1 MSVDAVGAQNAQE
14 RRSNPIGSA
23 IAGGVGLG
31 AVAAAVGY
39 VAGNKRPDLEKV
51 FTQEPDSF
59 KSEAVKGKDAEA
71 AKKLQDAVTEYK
83 NAGASERNTLRSSN
97 RALTS
102 AINAQTL
109 DNQKELE
116 ETLNKAKDAY
126 NKKEVEVDGTK
137 YKRSDIAKK
146 LNEAQAKVKAAES
159 GDEAAKTAAK
169 KELDEARKA
178 AEAFHKGTKDEATA
192 VRDAQKAIS
201 TAKKTKFDTAA
212 KVAGST
218 EHGLVEA
225 AVNADKGFKAVKSTK
240 LSEILGRDEIKQAFE
255 KIKEGIPKKGG
266 LKWAGIAGG
275 IAAAVGLIAGYVMGK
290 GGDNA

>member
-1 MSVDAVGAQNAQE
+1 MSVDAIGAQNAQE

-31 AVAAAVGY
+31 AVAATVGY

-83 NAGASERNTLRSSN
+83 EAGDNEAKKWLSAQHEVGDAIVNTSVDN
-97 RALTS
+97 KA
-102 AINAQTL
+102 NL
-109 DNQKELE
+109 DNAI
-116 ETLNKAKDAY
+116 T
-126 NKKEVEVDGTK
+126 
-137 YKRSDIAKK
+137 
-146 LNEAQAKVKAAES
+146 EAQAKLDTKKVKIGEKEYTRSELKQAFKEAKAAVNIAADDKAKADAKQQLETARKNLNTFS
-159 GDEAAKTAAK
+159 AEAKDEIKALNNAK
-169 KELDEARKA
+169 KELRTAQNEAFKKA
-178 AEAFHKGTKDEATA
+178 AEVADSEAMRK
-192 VRDAQKAIS
+192 V
-201 TAKKTKFDTAA
+201 TAA
-212 KVAGST
+212 N
-218 EHGLVEA
+218 
-225 AVNADKGFKAVKSTK
+225 NARSAYANAKSTK

-255 KIKEGIPKKGG
+255 KIKEGISKKGG

>member
-1 MSVDAVGAQNAQE
+1 MSVDAIGAQNAQE

-83 NAGASERNTLRSSN
+83 NAG
-97 RALTS
+97 
-102 AINAQTL
+102 
-109 DNQKELE
+109 DNE
-116 ETLNKAKDAY
+116 
-126 NKKEVEVDGTK
+126 
-137 YKRSDIAKK
+137 AKK
-146 LNEAQAKVKAAES
+146 WLSAQHEVGEAIVNTSVDNKDLGKAITEAQAKLDTKKVKIGEKEYTRSELKQAFKEAKAEVINAADDSAKASAKQKLKTAADNIATFNKEAKGEINALNDAKKALRNAQNDAFKKAAEVADSEAMRKVKAAN
-159 GDEAAKTAAK
+159 DAKSAYAN
-169 KELDEARKA
+169 
-178 AEAFHKGTKDEATA
+178 
-192 VRDAQKAIS
+192 V
-201 TAKKTKFDTAA
+201 KT
-212 KVAGST
+212 
-218 EHGLVEA
+218 
-225 AVNADKGFKAVKSTK
+225 TK

>member
-1 MSVDAVGAQNAQE
+1 MSVDAIGAQNAQE
-14 RRSNPIGSA
+14 RRSNPIGNA

-31 AVAAAVGY
+31 AVAATVGY

-83 NAGASERNTLRSSN
+83 NAGDAEAKKWLSAQHEVGEAIVNTSV
-97 RALTS
+97 
-102 AINAQTL
+102 
-109 DNQKELE
+109 D
-116 ETLNKAKDAY
+116 NKADLDKAI
-126 NKKEVEVDGTK
+126 T
-137 YKRSDIAKK
+137 
-146 LNEAQAKVKAAES
+146 EAQAKLDTKKVKIGEKEYTRSELKQAFKEAKAAVNIAADDKAKADAKQQLETARKNLNTFSAEAKDEIKALNNAKKALRTAQNEAFKKAAEVADS
-159 GDEAAKTAAK
+159 EAMRKVTAAN
-169 KELDEARKA
+169 EAKSA
-178 AEAFHKGTKDEATA
+178 YAN
-192 VRDAQKAIS
+192 V
-201 TAKKTKFDTAA
+201 KT
-212 KVAGST
+212 
-218 EHGLVEA
+218 
-225 AVNADKGFKAVKSTK
+225 TK

-255 KIKEGIPKKGG
+255 KIKEGISKKGG

>member
-1 MSVDAVGAQNAQE
+1 MSVDAIGAQNAQE

-31 AVAAAVGY
+31 AVAATVGY

-83 NAGASERNTLRSSN
+83 NAGDNEAKKWLSAQHEVGDAIVNTSV
-97 RALTS
+97 
-102 AINAQTL
+102 
-109 DNQKELE
+109 D
-116 ETLNKAKDAY
+116 NKADLDKAI
-126 NKKEVEVDGTK
+126 T
-137 YKRSDIAKK
+137 
-146 LNEAQAKVKAAES
+146 EAQAKLDTKKVKIGEKEYTRSELKQAFKEAKAAVNIAADDKAKADAKQQLETARKNLNTFSAEAKDEIKGLNNAKKALRTAQNEAFKKAAEVADS
-159 GDEAAKTAAK
+159 EAMKKVTAANN
-169 KELDEARKA
+169 ARSA
-178 AEAFHKGTKDEATA
+178 YA
-192 VRDAQKAIS
+192 
-201 TAKKTKFDTAA
+201 
-212 KVAGST
+212 
-218 EHGLVEA
+218 
-225 AVNADKGFKAVKSTK
+225 NAKSTK

>member
-1 MSVDAVGAQNAQE
+1 MSVDAIGAQNAQE

-31 AVAAAVGY
+31 AVAATVGY

-83 NAGASERNTLRSSN
+83 NAGASELGTLRKSN

-102 AINAQTL
+102 AIEAQTL
-109 DNQKELE
+109 DNQAELE
-116 ETLNKAKDAY
+116 ETLNKAKDAFD
-126 NKKEVEVDGTK
+126 KKEVEIDGTK
-137 YKRSDIAKK
+137 YKKSDIAKK
-146 LNEAQAKVKAAES
+146 IKEAQAKVKAAES

-178 AEAFHKGTKDEATA
+178 AKAFNKGAEKEATA
-192 VRDAQKAIS
+192 VRDAQKAIR

-225 AVNADKGFKAVKSTK
+225 AVNADKEFKAVKTTK

>member
-1 MSVDAVGAQNAQE
+1 MSVDAIGAQNAQE
-14 RRSNPIGSA
+14 RRINPIGSA

-31 AVAAAVGY
+31 AVAATVGY

-83 NAGASERNTLRSSN
+83 NAGDNEAKKWLSAQHEVGDAIVNTSV
-97 RALTS
+97 
-102 AINAQTL
+102 
-109 DNQKELE
+109 D
-116 ETLNKAKDAY
+116 NKADLDKAI
-126 NKKEVEVDGTK
+126 T
-137 YKRSDIAKK
+137 
-146 LNEAQAKVKAAES
+146 EAQAKLDTKKVKIGEKEYTRSELKQAFKEAKAAVNIAADDKAKADAKQQLETARKNLNTFSAEAKDEIKGLNNAKKALRTAQNEAFKKAAEVADS
-159 GDEAAKTAAK
+159 EAMKKVTAANN
-169 KELDEARKA
+169 ARSA
-178 AEAFHKGTKDEATA
+178 YA
-192 VRDAQKAIS
+192 
-201 TAKKTKFDTAA
+201 
-212 KVAGST
+212 
-218 EHGLVEA
+218 
-225 AVNADKGFKAVKSTK
+225 NAKSTK

>member
-1 MSVDAVGAQNAQE
+1 MSVDAIGAQNAQE

-31 AVAAAVGY
+31 AVAATVGY

-83 NAGASERNTLRSSN
+83 EAGDNEAKKWLSAQHEVGDAIVNTSVDN
-97 RALTS
+97 KA
-102 AINAQTL
+102 NL
-109 DNQKELE
+109 DNAI
-116 ETLNKAKDAY
+116 T
-126 NKKEVEVDGTK
+126 
-137 YKRSDIAKK
+137 
-146 LNEAQAKVKAAES
+146 EAQAKLDTKKVKIGEKEYTRSELKQAFKEAKAAVNIAADDKAKADAKQQLETARKNLNTFSAEAKDEIKALNNAKKALRTAQNEAFKKAAEVADS
-159 GDEAAKTAAK
+159 EAMRKVTAANN
-169 KELDEARKA
+169 ARSA
-178 AEAFHKGTKDEATA
+178 YA
-192 VRDAQKAIS
+192 
-201 TAKKTKFDTAA
+201 
-212 KVAGST
+212 
-218 EHGLVEA
+218 
-225 AVNADKGFKAVKSTK
+225 NAKSTK

>member
-1 MSVDAVGAQNAQE
+1 MSVDAIGAQNAQE

-31 AVAAAVGY
+31 AVAATVGY

-83 NAGASERNTLRSSN
+83 EAGDNEAKKWLSAQHEVGE
-97 RALTS
+97 AIVKTS
-102 AINAQTL
+102 VDNKANL
-109 DNQKELE
+109 DNAI
-116 ETLNKAKDAY
+116 T
-126 NKKEVEVDGTK
+126 
-137 YKRSDIAKK
+137 
-146 LNEAQAKVKAAES
+146 EAQAKLDTKKVKIGEKEYTRSELKQAFKEAKAAVNIAADDKAKADAKQQLETARKNLNTFSAEAKDEINALNDAKKALRTAQNEAFKKAAEVADS
-159 GDEAAKTAAK
+159 EAMKKVTAANN
-169 KELDEARKA
+169 ARSA
-178 AEAFHKGTKDEATA
+178 YA
-192 VRDAQKAIS
+192 
-201 TAKKTKFDTAA
+201 
-212 KVAGST
+212 
-218 EHGLVEA
+218 
-225 AVNADKGFKAVKSTK
+225 NAKSTK

>member
-1 MSVDAVGAQNAQE
+1 MSVDAIGAQNAQE

-31 AVAAAVGY
+31 AVAATVGY

-83 NAGASERNTLRSSN
+83 NAG
-97 RALTS
+97 
-102 AINAQTL
+102 
-109 DNQKELE
+109 DNE
-116 ETLNKAKDAY
+116 
-126 NKKEVEVDGTK
+126 
-137 YKRSDIAKK
+137 AKK
-146 LNEAQAKVKAAES
+146 WLSAQHEVGEAIVNTSVDNKDLGKAITEAQAKLDTKKVKIGEKEYTRSELKQAFKEAKAEVINAADDSAKASAKQKLKTAADNIATFNKEAKGEINALNDAKKALRTAQNEAFKKAAEVADSEAMRKVKAAN
-159 GDEAAKTAAK
+159 
-169 KELDEARKA
+169 EARSA
-178 AEAFHKGTKDEATA
+178 YAN
-192 VRDAQKAIS
+192 V
-201 TAKKTKFDTAA
+201 KT
-212 KVAGST
+212 
-218 EHGLVEA
+218 
-225 AVNADKGFKAVKSTK
+225 TK